1 MVFSNLFF
9 LFKFLPL
16 NLIIYYLV
24 KGTKVKNIVLLIF
37 SLIFY
42 AWGEPLWIGLLILS
56 TLIDYVH
63 AIYIEKYKDSKYKK
77 YILISDIVLNLVIL
91 GVFKYSNFFI
101 ENINYILNTNIAIKS
116 IALPIGISFYTFQ
129 TISYTIDV
137 YNEKVKAQK
146 DFSKLLMYV
155 SLYPQLIAGPIVRY
169 IDIEREIDNR
179 QVNIDSIYTGI
190 NRFII
195 GLFKKILI
203 ANIAGKFVVTYMG
216 SDISSITVM
225 ESWFGIFM
233 FTIQIYFDFS
243 GYSDMAIGLGKMFG
257 FNYCENFNYPYISK
271 SATEFWRRWHIS
283 LGSFFRDYVYIPLGG
298 NRKRQLINLFIVWFL
313 TGFWHGASWNF
324 IIWGLYFGTLIYI
337 EKKVIFKVL
346 ERFPSIISHIY
357 LLLVAMIGWVI
368 FYFTDMSDVIYY
380 LKVMFG
386 LSNNVFTSSALN
398 IVITNNIWWI
408 ILCIIASTP
417 IPKLMFNKIVKNKCE
432 KYKGYIYILNGIA
445 NALILIVLV
454 CCLVGESYNPFLYYR
469 F

>member
-1 MVFSNLFF
+1 MVFSNLLF
-9 LFKFLPL
+9 LFIFLPL
-16 NLIIYYLV
+16 NLITYYLA
-24 KGTKVKNIVLLIF
+24 KGTRLKNIVLIAF

-63 AIYIEKYKDSKYKK
+63 AIYIEKSNNPKHKK
-77 YILISDIVLNLVIL
+77 YLLISDIVLNLALL
-91 GVFKYSNFFI
+91 GIFKYSSFFI
-101 ENINYILNTNIAIKS
+101 ENINYILSTSITIKS

-129 TISYTIDV
+129 TISYTVDV
-137 YNEKVKAQK
+137 YNQKVKAQK

-179 QVNIDSIYTGI
+179 QVNIDNIYTGL

-195 GLFKKILI
+195 GLCKKILI

-216 SDISSITVM
+216 GDISSITVV
-225 ESWFGIFM
+225 ESWFGILM
-233 FTIQIYFDFS
+233 FTVQIYFDFS

-298 NRKRQLINLFIVWFL
+298 NRKRQVLNLFIVWFL

-324 IIWGLYFGTLIYI
+324 ILWGLYFGTIIYI
-337 EKKVIFKVL
+337 EKKVTLKIL
-346 ERFPSIISHIY
+346 EKLPSIISHIY
-357 LLLVAMIGWVI
+357 LLLVAMVGWVI
-368 FYFTDMSDVIYY
+368 FYFTNMSDGIQY
-380 LKVMFG
+380 LQIMFG
-386 LSNNVFTSSALN
+386 LSSNVLNTSALG
-398 IVITNNIWWI
+398 IVIANNIWWL
-408 ILCIIASTP
+408 ILSLLACTP
-417 IPKLMFNKIVKNKCE
+417 LPKLVYHKLSINKDE
-432 KYKGYIYILNGIA
+432 KQKGYIHILSGVV
-445 NALILIVLV
+445 NALILIVLIS
-454 CCLVGESYNPFLYYR
+454 CLVGESYNPFLYYR

>member
-9 LFKFLPL
+9 LFIFLPL
-16 NLIIYYLV
+16 NLISYYLV

-155 SLYPQLIAGPIVRY
+155 SLYPQLIAGRIVRY

-243 GYSDMAIGLGKMFG
+243 GY
-257 FNYCENFNYPYISK
+257 
-271 SATEFWRRWHIS
+271 
-283 LGSFFRDYVYIPLGG
+283 
-298 NRKRQLINLFIVWFL
+298 
-313 TGFWHGASWNF
+313 
-324 IIWGLYFGTLIYI
+324 
-337 EKKVIFKVL
+337 
-346 ERFPSIISHIY
+346 
-357 LLLVAMIGWVI
+357 
-368 FYFTDMSDVIYY
+368 
-380 LKVMFG
+380 
-386 LSNNVFTSSALN
+386 
-398 IVITNNIWWI
+398 
-408 ILCIIASTP
+408 
-417 IPKLMFNKIVKNKCE
+417 
-432 KYKGYIYILNGIA
+432 
-445 NALILIVLV
+445 
-454 CCLVGESYNPFLYYR
+454 
-469 F
+469 

>member
-9 LFKFLPL
+9 LFIFLPL
-16 NLIIYYLV
+16 NLITYYIA
-24 KGTKVKNIVLLIF
+24 KGTKLKNIVLIIF

-42 AWGEPLWIGLLILS
+42 AWGEPLYIGLLVLS
-56 TLIDYVH
+56 TLIDYIH
-63 AIYIEKYKDSKYKK
+63 AIYIEKFKNHKYKK
-77 YILISDIVLNLVIL
+77 CILISDIVLNLALL
-91 GVFKYSNFFI
+91 GIFKYSNFFI
-101 ENINYILNTNIAIKS
+101 ENINYILNTDLAIKN

-169 IDIEREIDNR
+169 IDIEKEIDDR
-179 QVNIDSIYTGI
+179 QVNIDNIYTGI
-190 NRFII
+190 NRFVI
-195 GLFKKILI
+195 GLLKKVLI
-203 ANIAGKFVVTYMG
+203 ANIAGEFVVTYMG
-216 SDISSITVM
+216 SDISSITVI

-243 GYSDMAIGLGKMFG
+243 GYSDMAIGLGKIFG

-298 NRKRQLINLFIVWFL
+298 NRKRQLINIFIVWFL
-313 TGFWHGASWNF
+313 TGLWHGASWNF
-324 IIWGLYFGTLIYI
+324 IIWGLYFGTIIYI
-337 EKKVIFKVL
+337 EKKIIIKLFEKL
-346 ERFPSIISHIY
+346 PSIIAHIY
-357 LLLVAMIGWVI
+357 LLLVVMIGWVI
-368 FYFTDMSDVIYY
+368 FYFTDISDVIYY
-380 LKVMFG
+380 IKIMFG
-386 LSNNVFTSSALN
+386 LSNNIFSSSALN

-417 IPKLMFNKIVKNKCE
+417 IPKYIFNKIVNPKCE
-432 KYKGYIYILNGIA
+432 KHEGYVYILRGIA
-445 NALILIVLV
+445 NALILIILV